1 MLFQTLLLL
10 ALLITMIVLFN
21 SYSTESDPS
30 SPGLGGA
37 IFGFSLFVGIASYC
51 LALYYF
57 QPKPEEM
64 VQFLLFFTMVVVLPV
79 CLNSS
84 ALSMISIRSL
94 RETLA
99 SA

>member
-1 MLFQTLLLL
+1 MLIQTLLLIGL
-10 ALLITMIVLFN
+10 IITMIVLFN
-21 SYSTESDPS
+21 SYSKETDPA

-37 IFGFSLFVGIASYC
+37 VFGFSLFVGIATYC

-64 VQFLLFFTMVVVLPV
+64 VQFLMFFTMVVILPV
-79 CLNSS
+79 CLNS
-84 ALSMISIRSL
+84 AAISMISIRSL